1 MFTPQGVGITRLS
14 TLGVWRCLRNVDE
27 VNCPRSFFYFTQ
39 QQINYIKYYKI
50 MKKFLLLAVCFI
62 MMGISASALTI
73 NKAMLVHNGN
83 VTLYDGDKIQD
94 AVNASSDGDV
104 IYLTL
109 GTFKPFNI
117 TKRITVRGVGETS
130 IIDGNVDI
138 SISGSPKL
146 TSPVMEALAVS
157 GTVTVKSQ
165 VDDMIIRK
173 CKITNFGISAQV
185 DGAVLDRCYITN
197 ALTLSSY
204 IKGMTVVNSKLYTVQ
219 ANSGATQ
226 NTTFVNCN
234 IYGLNCRYF
243 SATVINSILYCYYN
257 YNTIESTVLLNT
269 LISTYSG
276 YSLYVGSSSVNQNGY
291 SGSYTMSNSCDCSPS
306 SSYVGTDGTIV
317 GIYGGETPYTLE
329 PTVPK
334 VTNSN
339 LQLDMENKKLN
350 VNLTVSPQ

>member
-1 MFTPQGVGITRLS
+1 
-14 TLGVWRCLRNVDE
+14 
-27 VNCPRSFFYFTQ
+27 
-39 QQINYIKYYKI
+39 
-50 MKKFLLLAVCFI
+50 MKKYLLLAVCFM

-73 NKAMLVHNGN
+73 NKAILVHNGN
-83 VTLYDGDKIQD
+83 VTLFDGDKVQD
-94 AVNASSDGDV
+94 AVDAAVDGDA

-109 GTFKPFNI
+109 GTFKPFNV
-117 TKRITVRGVGETS
+117 TKKIAIRGTGETS
-130 IIDGNVDI
+130 VIDGSVDI
-138 SISGSPKL
+138 SIPGSPKL
-146 TSPVMEALAVS
+146 ASPVMEALKVT
-157 GTVTVKSQ
+157 GTVNVKSQ

-173 CKITNFGISAQV
+173 CMIANFSISAQV

-197 ALTLSSY
+197 TLTLSSY
-204 IKGMTVVNSKLYTVQ
+204 IKGMTVVNTKLYTVN

-234 IYGLNCRYF
+234 LYALVTSHF
-243 SATVINSILYCYYN
+243 SGTIINSIIYQSKYLSGSTSAGDPIN
-257 YNTIESTVLLNT
+257 STVILNSLLNVN
-269 LISTYSG
+269 
-276 YSLYVGSSSVNQNGY
+276 YVSVS
-291 SGSYTMSNSCDCSPS
+291 SGSVTQNCYSDSYYMDKSCEYTPS

-334 VTNSN
+334 VTASD

>member
-1 MFTPQGVGITRLS
+1 
-14 TLGVWRCLRNVDE
+14 
-27 VNCPRSFFYFTQ
+27 
-39 QQINYIKYYKI
+39 
-50 MKKFLLLAVCFI
+50 MKKFLLLAVCFM

-83 VTLYDGDKIQD
+83 VTLYDGDKVQD
-94 AVNASSDGDV
+94 AVNASADGDV

-130 IIDGNVDI
+130 IVDGDVNI

-165 VDDMIIRK
+165 VDDMILRK
-173 CKITNFGISAQV
+173 CKIGNYVIDAQV

-197 ALTLSSY
+197 TLTLSSY
-204 IKGMTVVNSKLYTVQ
+204 IKGMTVVNTKLNLVQ

-234 IYGLNCRYF
+234 ICQLYTYNF
-243 SATVINSILYCYYN
+243 SGTIINSI
-257 YNTIESTVLLNT
+257 IQGR
-269 LISTYSG
+269 SG
-276 YSLYVGSSSVNQNGY
+276 YSQTLNSTVILNSVYNTYGLTVGSSSVTQ
-291 SGSYTMSNSCDCSPS
+291 DCYFIS
-306 SSYVGTDGTIV
+306 SSYLFDNSCNYNPDSNCVGTDGTIV
-317 GIYGGETPYTLE
+317 GIKGGETPYTLE

-334 VTNSN
+334 VTDSN

>member
-1 MFTPQGVGITRLS
+1 
-14 TLGVWRCLRNVDE
+14 
-27 VNCPRSFFYFTQ
+27 
-39 QQINYIKYYKI
+39 
-50 MKKFLLLAVCFI
+50 MKKFLLLVVCFM

-73 NKAMLVHNGN
+73 NKAMLVHNGD
-83 VTLYDGDKIQD
+83 VTLFDGDKIQD
-94 AVNASSDGDV
+94 AVNAAVDGDA

-109 GTFKPFNI
+109 GTFKPFNVTKKI
-117 TKRITVRGVGETS
+117 TIRGTGETS
-130 IIDGNVDI
+130 VIDGDVNI

-146 TSPVMEALAVS
+146 TSPVLEALAVS

-173 CKITNFGISAQV
+173 CKIADFGISAQV

-197 ALTLSSY
+197 TLTLSSY
-204 IKGMTVVNSKLYTVQ
+204 IKGMTVVNTKLYIVK

-234 IYGLNCRYF
+234 IYELRTSYF
-243 SATVINSILYCYYN
+243 SATVINSILYTGN
-257 YNTIESTVLLNT
+257 YNFSRDINSTVLLNT
-269 LISTYSG
+269 LISTSPSSNYR
-276 YSLYVGSSSVNQNGY
+276 LYIGSSSVNQNGY
-291 SGSYTMSNSCDCSPS
+291 SGSYSMNESCVCTPS
-306 SSYVGTDGTIV
+306 SNYVGTDGTII

-334 VTNSN
+334 VTDGN